1 MRSSALEKSKEKRGL
16 LWLETEASGYDGW
29 NGLQSSK
36 TQSEDGVNTARK
48 AENTERTREQ
58 SRGPNFL
65 RLGYSHPK
73 GFYRVKCKLLPLF
86 RKYRVP
92 LKHFLNQNG
101 LKWGSSYHVVKAK
114 IHVSFLSVRKQVL
127 MQVFCT
133 SEATFRELSDSRVN
147 LSGSPL
153 LQLTW
158 AGLVLL
164 LAAKDTLLNATSS
177 HDKVT
182 LNFSVPFNKWQC
194 LIHTV
199 GSECARKLS
208 SYLWQQHTFFKSPFE
223 MKFRC
228 LEGTI
233 TSLTWK

>member
-1 MRSSALEKSKEKRGL
+1 MK
-16 LWLETEASGYDGW
+16 
-29 NGLQSSK
+29 
-36 TQSEDGVNTARK
+36 
-48 AENTERTREQ
+48 
-58 SRGPNFL
+58 F
-65 RLGYSHPK
+65 
-73 GFYRVKCKLLPLF
+73 KLLPLF

-92 LKHFLNQNG
+92 LKPFLSQNG

-114 IHVSFLSVRKQVL
+114 IHVRFLSVRKQVL
-127 MQVFCT
+127 MQVFPT
-133 SEATFRELSDSRVN
+133 SEAIFRELSDSGVN

-199 GSECARKLS
+199 GSHCWVRMCKENIILFMATAYIFQVTLWNEIQMSWGDHNEFNLEINKKKKKKRKKA
-208 SYLWQQHTFFKSPFE
+208 HN
-223 MKFRC
+223 M
-228 LEGTI
+228 
-233 TSLTWK
+233 